1 MDIFQILKKDH
12 QTEKEIF
19 KKLEE
24 TTSRGIKSRE
34 KLFSQLKNEVE
45 AHSHGEEATFYA
57 VLKEYSEMEENVEE
71 AMEEHDTVATLLEEM
86 EELEKDS
93 EEWSTKLR
101 EIKKNVL
108 HHVKEEEGEIF
119 KKAKT
124 VLSKDQLQ
132 NLGKEFQEAKKKAA
146 AE

>member
-34 KLFSQLKNEVE
+34 KLLSQLKNEVE
-45 AHSHGEEATFYA
+45 AHTNGEEATYYA

-71 AMEEHDTVATLLEEM
+71 AIEEHDTVATLLEEM

-101 EIKKNVL
+101 EIK
-108 HHVKEEEGEIF
+108 
-119 KKAKT
+119 
-124 VLSKDQLQ
+124 
-132 NLGKEFQEAKKKAA
+132 
-146 AE
+146 